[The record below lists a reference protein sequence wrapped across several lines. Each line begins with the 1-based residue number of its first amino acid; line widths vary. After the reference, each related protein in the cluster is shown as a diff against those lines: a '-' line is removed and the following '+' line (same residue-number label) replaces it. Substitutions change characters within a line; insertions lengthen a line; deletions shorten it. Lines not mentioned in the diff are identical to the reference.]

1 MRDVVDD
8 KPMTETVL
16 APPRHAAFLFILVTV
31 LLDMLALGMI
41 VPILPRLVIDFVNGD
56 QVLAA
61 DVYGF
66 FGTVWALMQFLFS
79 PVQGALS
86 DRFGR
91 RPVILASNIGL
102 GLDYILMA
110 LAPSLVLLFVGRIIS
125 GITAANFSVANAY
138 IADVT
143 PPELRAGRYGMI
155 GAAFGAGFIIGP
167 ALGGL
172 LGQEDPRLPFWVAAG
187 FSLINACYGVF
198 VLPESLPREKRAAFS
213 WRKANPLGS
222 LKLLRSHRELFGL
235 AAASFLNSLAHA
247 ALPSVTVLYLT
258 YRYGWDARMIGFSM
272 TFIGV
277 CALVVQ
283 GGLIGRFVARFGD
296 RAALVTGLAFGV
308 LGFAAFGLAWTGAL
322 FWFGIPIVALWGLG
336 GAAILALM
344 TKRVSA
350 HEQGQLQG
358 ANASLMG
365 IANMIGP
372 IIFTVAYAR
381 AIESSHGPWLSG
393 TPFLL
398 AAAFL
403 AGAMVIGARTT
414 RPETTA

>member
-1 MRDVVDD
+1 
-8 KPMTETVL
+8 MTETAL
-16 APPRHAAFLFILVTV
+16 APPRQAAFVFILVTV

-41 VPILPRLVIDFVNGD
+41 VPILPRLVIDFVDGNHA
-56 QVLAA
+56 LAA
-61 DVYGF
+61 DVYGW
-66 FGTVWALMQFLFS
+66 FGSVWALMQFLFS
-79 PVQGALS
+79 PVQGSLS

-110 LAPSLVLLFVGRIIS
+110 LAPSLVWLFVGRVIS
-125 GITAANFSVANAY
+125 GMTAASFSVANAY

-143 PPELRAGRYGMI
+143 PPELRAARYGMI

-172 LGQEDPRLPFWVAAG
+172 LGSDDPRLPFWVAAG
-187 FSLINACYGVF
+187 FSLVNAAYGVF
-198 VLPESLPREKRAAFS
+198 VLPESLPLSKRAPFS
-213 WRKANPLGS
+213 WRRANPLGS
-222 LKLLRSHRELFGL
+222 LTLLRSHRELFGL
-235 AAASFLNSLAHA
+235 ASASFLNSLAHA
-247 ALPSVTVLYLT
+247 ALPSVTVLYMT
-258 YRYGWDARMIGFSM
+258 FRYGWDARMIGFSM
-272 TFIGV
+272 TFIGA

-283 GGLIGRFVARFGD
+283 GGLIGRFVAHFGD
-296 RAALVTGLAFGV
+296 RAALITGLAFGV
-308 LGFAAFGLAWTGAL
+308 AGFAAFGLASTGTL
-322 FWFGIPIVALWGLG
+322 FWIGIPILALWGLG
-336 GAAILALM
+336 GAAIQALM

-372 IIFTVAYAR
+372 IFFTVTYAR
-381 AIESSHGPWLSG
+381 AITSSFGPWLSG
-393 TPFLL
+393 APFLL

-403 AGAMVIGARTT
+403 TAAMIIGARVTES
-414 RPETTA
+414 R

>member
-1 MRDVVDD
+1 
-8 KPMTETVL
+8 MTETAL
-16 APPRHAAFLFILVTV
+16 APPRQAAFVFILVTV

-41 VPILPRLVIDFVNGD
+41 VPILPRLVIDFVDGNHA
-56 QVLAA
+56 LAA
-61 DVYGF
+61 DVYGW
-66 FGTVWALMQFLFS
+66 FGSVWALMQFLFS
-79 PVQGALS
+79 PVQGSLS

-110 LAPSLVLLFVGRIIS
+110 LAPSLVWLFVGRVIS
-125 GITAANFSVANAY
+125 GMTAASFSVANAY

-143 PPELRAGRYGMI
+143 PPELRAARYGMI

-172 LGQEDPRLPFWVAAG
+172 LGSDDPRLPFWVAAG
-187 FSLINACYGVF
+187 FSLVNAAYGVL
-198 VLPESLPREKRAAFS
+198 VLPESLPLSKRAPFS
-213 WRKANPLGS
+213 WRRANPLGS
-222 LKLLRSHRELFGL
+222 LTLLRSHRELFGL
-235 AAASFLNSLAHA
+235 ASASFLNSLAHA
-247 ALPSVTVLYLT
+247 ALPSVTVLYMT
-258 YRYGWDARMIGFSM
+258 FRYGWDARMIGFSM
-272 TFIGV
+272 TFIGA

-283 GGLIGRFVARFGD
+283 GGLIGRFVAHFGD
-296 RAALVTGLAFGV
+296 RAALITGLAFGV
-308 LGFAAFGLAWTGAL
+308 AGFAAFGLAWTGTL
-322 FWFGIPIVALWGLG
+322 FWIGIPILALWGLG
-336 GAAILALM
+336 GAAIQALM

-372 IIFTVAYAR
+372 IFFTVTYAR
-381 AIESSHGPWLSG
+381 AITSSFGPWLSG
-393 TPFLL
+393 APFLL

-403 AGAMVIGARTT
+403 TAAMIIGARVTES
-414 RPETTA
+414 R

>member
-1 MRDVVDD
+1 
-8 KPMTETVL
+8 MTETTL
-16 APPRHAAFLFILVTV
+16 APPRQAAFVFILVTV

-41 VPILPRLVIDFVNGD
+41 VPILPRLVIDFVDGNHA
-56 QVLAA
+56 LAA
-61 DVYGF
+61 DVYGW
-66 FGTVWALMQFLFS
+66 FGSVWALMQFLFS
-79 PVQGALS
+79 PVQGSLS

-110 LAPSLVLLFVGRIIS
+110 LAPSLVWLFVGRVIS
-125 GITAANFSVANAY
+125 GMTAASFSVANAY

-143 PPELRAGRYGMI
+143 PPELRAARYGMI

-172 LGQEDPRLPFWVAAG
+172 LGSDDPRLPFWVAAG
-187 FSLINACYGVF
+187 FSLVNAAYGVF
-198 VLPESLPREKRAAFS
+198 VLPESLPLSKRAPFS
-213 WRKANPLGS
+213 WRRANPLGS
-222 LKLLRSHRELFGL
+222 LTLLRSHRELFGL
-235 AAASFLNSLAHA
+235 ASASFLNSLAHA
-247 ALPSVTVLYLT
+247 ALPSVTVLYMT
-258 YRYGWDARMIGFSM
+258 FRYGWDARMIGFSM
-272 TFIGV
+272 TFIGA

-283 GGLIGRFVARFGD
+283 GGLIGRFVAHFGD
-296 RAALVTGLAFGV
+296 RAALITGLAFGV
-308 LGFAAFGLAWTGAL
+308 AGFAAFGLAWTGTL
-322 FWFGIPIVALWGLG
+322 FWIGIPILALWGLG
-336 GAAILALM
+336 GAAIQALM

-372 IIFTVAYAR
+372 IFFTVTYAR
-381 AIESSHGPWLSG
+381 AITSSFGPWLSG
-393 TPFLL
+393 APFLL

-403 AGAMVIGARTT
+403 TAAMIIGARVTES
-414 RPETTA
+414 R

>member
-1 MRDVVDD
+1 
-8 KPMTETVL
+8 MTETAL
-16 APPRHAAFLFILVTV
+16 APPRQAAFVFILVTV

-41 VPILPRLVIDFVNGD
+41 VPILPRLVIDFVDGNHA
-56 QVLAA
+56 LAA
-61 DVYGF
+61 DVYGW
-66 FGTVWALMQFLFS
+66 FGSVWALMQFLFS
-79 PVQGALS
+79 PVQGSLS

-110 LAPSLVLLFVGRIIS
+110 LAPSLVWLFVGRVIS
-125 GITAANFSVANAY
+125 GMTAASFSVANAY

-143 PPELRAGRYGMI
+143 PPELRAARYGMI

-172 LGQEDPRLPFWVAAG
+172 LGSDDPRLPFWVAAG
-187 FSLINACYGVF
+187 FSLVNAAYGVF
-198 VLPESLPREKRAAFS
+198 VLPESLPLSKRAPFS
-213 WRKANPLGS
+213 WRRANPLGS
-222 LKLLRSHRELFGL
+222 LTLLRSHCELFGL
-235 AAASFLNSLAHA
+235 ASASFLNSLAHA
-247 ALPSVTVLYLT
+247 ALPSVTVLYMT
-258 YRYGWDARMIGFSM
+258 FRYGWDARMIGFSM
-272 TFIGV
+272 TFIGA

-283 GGLIGRFVARFGD
+283 GGLIGRFVAHFGD
-296 RAALVTGLAFGV
+296 RAALITGLAFGV
-308 LGFAAFGLAWTGAL
+308 AGFAAFGLAWTGTL
-322 FWFGIPIVALWGLG
+322 FWIGIPILALWGLG
-336 GAAILALM
+336 GAAIQALM

-372 IIFTVAYAR
+372 IFFTVTYAR
-381 AIESSHGPWLSG
+381 ASTSSFGPWLSG
-393 TPFLL
+393 APFLL

-403 AGAMVIGARTT
+403 TAAMIIGARVTES
-414 RPETTA
+414 R